1 MKNFTILI
9 PVYNDWESLE
19 KLLNEI
25 DYFIK
30 DLKNCSFNCIV
41 INDASTLPVQNLKK
55 PTNISS
61 IKIVNMLEN
70 RGHARCNAFGIR
82 YLSKK
87 KNFDYLILMD
97 GDGEDRPEE
106 IRLLVEKSLSDPS
119 LSVVA
124 KRIKRSE
131 GPLFQLLYQIHK
143 ILTLIFTGKKIN
155 FGNYTCLTKKDAEIL
170 SSKASLWS
178 SFSGSVKKYI
188 KNYNEIDSIR
198 GLRYFGPSKMSL
210 YKLLIHSFSIIAVFK
225 KNVFLRSAILLI
237 LLSYLSLEISM
248 NIIFLQIFL
257 VTFNL
262 IIYLVSLRENGKELL
277 ESHKNEKDFLEITH

>member
-1 MKNFTILI
+1 M
-9 PVYNDWESLE
+9 
-19 KLLNEI
+19 
-25 DYFIK
+25 
-30 DLKNCSFNCIV
+30 
-41 INDASTLPVQNLKK
+41 
-55 PTNISS
+55 
-61 IKIVNMLEN
+61 
-70 RGHARCNAFGIR
+70 
-82 YLSKK
+82 
-87 KNFDYLILMD
+87 
-97 GDGEDRPEE
+97 
-106 IRLLVEKSLSDPS
+106 
-119 LSVVA
+119 
-124 KRIKRSE
+124 
-131 GPLFQLLYQIHK
+131 
-143 ILTLIFTGKKIN
+143 
-155 FGNYTCLTKKDAEIL
+155 
-170 SSKASLWS
+170 
-178 SFSGSVKKYI
+178 SVKKYI